1 MARGPLTDYEKMQIR
16 KLVRQGKTMG
26 QTVEATGI
34 SENMIRKWV
43 NSVELHFNGKRGRAK
58 KQANGGDA

>member
-1 MARGPLTDYEKMQIR
+1 MRGPLTDAEKAQIR
-16 KLVRQGKTMG
+16 KLVRQGNTMD

-43 NSVELHFNGKRGRAK
+43 NSVGLHFQGKGGAPK
-58 KQANGGDA
+58 KQAGLI